1 MLRLFLLC
9 VVGLL
14 GSLLGPL
21 PAAAQQRSLSEL
33 VQVAPDVYAFRYLGH
48 VSMFVVG
55 TDGVAVIDPI
65 GQENAHAPAVLK
77 QTIASVTDLPVKYLV
92 YSHWGADHGQGGAV
106 FKDTATFVSQRNAAP
121 KIVEANDP
129 TSPPPDVTFDDVL
142 SLDLGGRSVE
152 LHATALTPDDDH
164 LYVYD
169 RASKVL
175 MLVDLARARAL
186 PFQDLPG
193 TPPDR
198 LVDLLG
204 RIDQQVDFDTFVWG
218 HGAGPTLVGSRDD
231 FRQHRQY
238 YVDLISAIRAA
249 RDAGQADNSEG
260 MLASVRD
267 ALAGQ
272 YASWANF
279 PSGLG
284 GNVSGAIR
292 WGV

>member
-1 MLRLFLLC
+1 MLRLLC
-9 VVGLL
+9 
-14 GSLLGPL
+14 SLAVLAAALAPL
-21 PAAAQQRSLSEL
+21 PAAAQQRSLSEF

-55 TDGVAVIDPI
+55 TDGVAVVDPI
-65 GQENAHAPAVLK
+65 GQENEHAPSVLK

-129 TSPPPDVTFDDVL
+129 TSPAPDVTFDDQMT
-142 SLDLGGRSVE
+142 LDLGGRSVE
-152 LHATALTPDDDH
+152 LRATALTPDDDH
-164 LYVYD
+164 LYVYEPS
-169 RASKVL
+169 SKVL

-193 TPPDR
+193 TPPDKM
-198 LVDLLG
+198 VDLLG
-204 RIDQQVDFDTFVWG
+204 RIDQQVDFDAFVWG
-218 HGAGPTLVGSRDD
+218 HGAGPTLVGTRDD

-238 YVDLISAIRAA
+238 YADLISAIRDA
-249 RDAGQADNSEG
+249 RAAGQADNSDG
-260 MLASVRD
+260 MLAAVRD
-267 ALAGQ
+267 ALAGR

-279 PSGLG
+279 PAGLG
-284 GNVSGAIR
+284 GNISGAMR